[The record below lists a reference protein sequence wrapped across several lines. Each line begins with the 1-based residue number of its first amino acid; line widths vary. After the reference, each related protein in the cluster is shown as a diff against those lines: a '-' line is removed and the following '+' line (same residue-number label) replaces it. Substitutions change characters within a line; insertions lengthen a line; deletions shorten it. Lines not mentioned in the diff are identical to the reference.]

1 MNVDHQ
7 SSNEDRERR
16 QLQYSRTSK
25 RDLELLAVSAI
36 KEHRQLFEADQ
47 SVYEEWE
54 RAFNDATM
62 APALTQSL
70 QDEYK
75 RRRAKTAAQQEL
87 LADLI
92 DALGY
97 VPDVPVDPEG

>member
-7 SSNEDRERR
+7 SSDEDRERR

-25 RDLELLAVSAI
+25 WDLEVLTVSAI

-54 RAFNDATM
+54 RAVNDPTM
-62 APALTQSL
+62 APAVAQSL
-70 QDEYK
+70 QDEYM